1 MPSKPRHPDANFKT
15 ALRPMRGLKARKSF
29 GELVYEN
36 LRQAIVR
43 GELASGTRLVE
54 SRIAGA
60 QGISRTPVREAIHK
74 LEREGFIE
82 RLPRGGFGV
91 LGLNRQDI
99 VETFGIRSVLE
110 GYAARLAALNYQ
122 ADELKPL
129 EARIDEF
136 ERLLH
141 RKQLGNLPDVN
152 TQFHDLLY
160 ALSRSPRLVG
170 MIDALRDHIF
180 RFRQIILRDVHQ
192 ARVSNDDHRLILEHI
207 RRRDVEGVERL
218 VREHILR
225 GQEMVLK
232 TFDSNN
238 SIDMQRANDS
248 TPALPG
254 LE

>member
-1 MPSKPRHPDANFKT
+1 MRIKSRYSEADLAS
-15 ALRPMRGLKARKSF
+15 ALRPIRGMRMRRSL
-29 GELVYEN
+29 GELVYNN

-43 GELASGTRLVE
+43 GDLAAGTRLVE

-74 LEREGFIE
+74 LEREDFVE
-82 RLPRGGFGV
+82 RLPRGGFRV

-110 GYAARLAALNYQ
+110 GYAARLAALNYR
-122 ADELKPL
+122 ADDLRPL
-129 EARIDEF
+129 EAKIDEF
-136 ERLLH
+136 ERLL
-141 RKQLGNLPDVN
+141 RGKKLKGLPEIN

-170 MIDALRDHIF
+170 MIDALRDQIF
-180 RFRQIILRDVHQ
+180 RFRQIILKDERQ
-192 ARVSNDDHRLILEHI
+192 ARVSNEDHRLILDHI
-207 RRRDVEGVERL
+207 RRRDAEGVERL
-218 VREHILR
+218 VREHIVR

-232 TFDSNN
+232 TFDARS
-238 SIDMQRANDS
+238 
-248 TPALPG
+248 

>member
-1 MPSKPRHPDANFKT
+1 MRIKPRLPDANLKIV
-15 ALRPMRGLKARKSF
+15 LRPMRGLSTRKSL
-29 GELVYEN
+29 GELVYDN

-43 GELASGTRLVE
+43 GDLAPGTRLVE

-74 LEREGFIE
+74 LERERFIE

-99 VETFGIRSVLE
+99 IETFGIRSVLE

-122 ADELKPL
+122 ADDLKPL
-129 EARIDEF
+129 EAKVDEF
-136 ERLLH
+136 ERLL
-141 RKQLGNLPDVN
+141 RRNQLRSLPDVN

-160 ALSRSPRLVG
+160 TLSRSSRLVG

-180 RFRQIILRDVHQ
+180 RFRQIILRDARQ

-207 RRRDVEGVERL
+207 RRRDAEGVERL

-232 TFDSNN
+232 TFDRS
-238 SIDMQRANDS
+238 
-248 TPALPG
+248 

>member
-1 MPSKPRHPDANFKT
+1 
-15 ALRPMRGLKARKSF
+15 MRGLSTRKSL
-29 GELVYEN
+29 GELVYDN

-43 GELASGTRLVE
+43 GDLAPGTRLVE

-74 LEREGFIE
+74 LERERFIE

-99 VETFGIRSVLE
+99 IETFGIRSVLE

-122 ADELKPL
+122 ADDLKPL
-129 EARIDEF
+129 EAKVDEF
-136 ERLLH
+136 ERLL
-141 RKQLGNLPDVN
+141 RRNQLRSLPDVN

-160 ALSRSPRLVG
+160 TLSRSSRLVG

-180 RFRQIILRDVHQ
+180 RFRQIILRDARQ

-207 RRRDVEGVERL
+207 RRRDAEGVERL

-232 TFDSNN
+232 TFDRS
-238 SIDMQRANDS
+238 
-248 TPALPG
+248 

>member
-1 MPSKPRHPDANFKT
+1 MRIKPLQPEANLKI
-15 ALRPMRGLKARKSF
+15 ALRPMRGLSARKSL
-29 GELVYEN
+29 GELVYDN

-43 GELASGTRLVE
+43 GDLAPGTRLVE

-74 LEREGFIE
+74 LERERFIE

-110 GYAARLAALNYQ
+110 GYAARLAAINYQ
-122 ADELKPL
+122 ADDLKPL
-129 EARIDEF
+129 EAKIDEF
-136 ERLLH
+136 ERLL
-141 RKQLGNLPDVN
+141 RRNRLRGLPDVN

-180 RFRQIILRDVHQ
+180 RFRQIILRNAHQ
-192 ARVSNDDHRLILEHI
+192 AWVSNDDHRLILEHI
-207 RRRDVEGVERL
+207 RRRDAEGAERL
-218 VREHILR
+218 VREHIVR
-225 GQEMVLK
+225 GQAMVLK
-232 TFDSNN
+232 TFD
-238 SIDMQRANDS
+238 R
-248 TPALPG
+248 T

>member
-1 MPSKPRHPDANFKT
+1 MRIKPRNRDTNLKI
-15 ALRPMRGLKARKSF
+15 ALRPMRGLSARKSL
-29 GELVYEN
+29 GELVYDN

-43 GELASGTRLVE
+43 GDLAPGTRLVE
-54 SRIAGA
+54 SRIAGS

-74 LEREGFIE
+74 LEREYFIE

-91 LGLNRQDI
+91 LGLSRQDI

-110 GYAARLAALNYQ
+110 GYAARLAAINYQ
-122 ADELKPL
+122 ADDLKPL
-129 EARIDEF
+129 EAKIDEF
-136 ERLLH
+136 ERLL
-141 RKQLGNLPDVN
+141 RRNQLRGLPDVN

-180 RFRQIILRDVHQ
+180 RFRQIILRDASR
-192 ARVSNDDHRLILEHI
+192 ARISNDDHRLILEHI
-207 RRRDVEGVERL
+207 RGRDAEGVERL

-225 GQEMVLK
+225 GQAMVLK
-232 TFDSNN
+232 TFDRS
-238 SIDMQRANDS
+238 
-248 TPALPG
+248 

>member
-1 MPSKPRHPDANFKT
+1 MHSEIGSKIE
-15 ALRPMRGLKARKSF
+15 LRPMRGLIRRKSL
-29 GELVYEN
+29 GQLVYDN

-43 GELASGTRLVE
+43 GDLVPGTRLVE

-74 LEREGFIE
+74 LERERFIE
-82 RLPRGGFGV
+82 RLPHGGFSV
-91 LGLNRQDI
+91 LSLNRQDI

-122 ADELKPL
+122 ADDLKPL
-129 EARIDEF
+129 EAKVDEF
-136 ERLLH
+136 ERLL
-141 RKQLGNLPDVN
+141 RRNQLRSLPDVN

-180 RFRQIILRDVHQ
+180 RFRQIILRDARQ

-225 GQEMVLK
+225 GQEMVLT
-232 TFDSNN
+232 TFD
-238 SIDMQRANDS
+238 R
-248 TPALPG
+248 TLK
-254 LE
+254 

>member
-1 MPSKPRHPDANFKT
+1 MRIKPRNPDANLKI
-15 ALRPMRGLKARKSF
+15 ALRPMRGLRSRKSL
-29 GELVYEN
+29 GELVYDN

-43 GELASGTRLVE
+43 GDLVPGTRLVE

-74 LEREGFIE
+74 LEREHFIE

-91 LGLNRQDI
+91 LGLNRKDI
-99 VETFGIRSVLE
+99 IEAFGIRSVLE

-122 ADELKPL
+122 AGDLKPL
-129 EARIDEF
+129 EAKIDEF
-136 ERLLH
+136 ERRL
-141 RKQLGNLPDVN
+141 RRNQLKGLPDVN

-180 RFRQIILRDVHQ
+180 RFRQIILSD
-192 ARVSNDDHRLILEHI
+192 ARGARISNDDHRLILETI
-207 RRRDVEGVERL
+207 RRREAERVERL

-225 GQEMVLK
+225 GQAMVLK
-232 TFDSNN
+232 TFD
-238 SIDMQRANDS
+238 R
-248 TPALPG
+248 L